1 MKRIVTSAF
10 ALIIFSIACMAQ
22 NVSADNSRRAAVN
35 FWNTHRTDANKSI
48 AYSEPALYTFTEMSM
63 LHIYAVGTEGFVI
76 ISAYDGVEP
85 VMGYSFDSPA
95 TEEVNPEAAFWLRY
109 LNDGISVAAASG
121 YRTDEAASMW
131 NTLLTAPVPP
141 TPITLDDVPALL
153 TTRWDQGNPYNKFC
167 PYDERYH
174 SRTVVGCVATAM
186 AQVMKYWNHPSSG
199 TGSHS
204 YVHRAMNS
212 APSYGEL
219 SADFGASTYIWE
231 YMNDRYESMIP
242 SSERSEWA
250 VALLSYHCGV
260 AVDMMYG
267 PSATGGSGAYS
278 SCGGW
283 TSACAEH
290 AFYEY
295 FKYSPDLEFRQRN
308 GSIWYQ
314 GAYRETYYYSD
325 SAWCAMIDSELE
337 QRHPMYYSGS
347 DETGGHAFV
356 LDGKDL
362 GRRYHFNWG
371 WAGSYDGFY
380 HINNVAPGAGGTG
393 GNATYTFNR
402 SQGAIFG
409 IVPVEEQFEHVT
421 INDTTCSGSPYRFHE
436 YEFPSVNDTLQA
448 IWLDTV
454 YTIHLNV
461 INQRTLHLIAN
472 GGEGSDRELSF
483 CPHDGLV
490 MPECP
495 FIRPGYH
502 FIGWGERRAN
512 CDTVYQPGDT
522 LYWRSSKVVY
532 AQWLDSSRLDI
543 VTTDE
548 LEFNVYP
555 QPTEGTVNIVLDN
568 DDEATV
574 TIVDIYGRVLTQ
586 KNTIGGRLKISLE
599 RMPAGTY
606 TVLVATRQGVFK
618 KQIIKL

>member
-1 MKRIVTSAF
+1 
-10 ALIIFSIACMAQ
+10 
-22 NVSADNSRRAAVN
+22 
-35 FWNTHRTDANKSI
+35 
-48 AYSEPALYTFTEMSM
+48 
-63 LHIYAVGTEGFVI
+63 
-76 ISAYDGVEP
+76 
-85 VMGYSFDSPA
+85 
-95 TEEVNPEAAFWLRY
+95 
-109 LNDGISVAAASG
+109 
-121 YRTDEAASMW
+121 
-131 NTLLTAPVPP
+131 
-141 TPITLDDVPALL
+141 
-153 TTRWDQGNPYNKFC
+153 
-167 PYDERYH
+167 
-174 SRTVVGCVATAM
+174 M